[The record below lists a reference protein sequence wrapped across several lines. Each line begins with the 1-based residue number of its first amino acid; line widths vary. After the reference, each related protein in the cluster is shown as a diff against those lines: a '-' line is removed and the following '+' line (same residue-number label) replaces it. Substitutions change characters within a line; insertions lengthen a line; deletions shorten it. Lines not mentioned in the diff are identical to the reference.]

1 MGTSVLIELHYL
13 PSIAYTKAI
22 AGNAVLFEAHE
33 HFIKQTYRNRCR
45 IAGANGVLDLIVPV
59 KKKSAKVPVK
69 ELEIM
74 YAEKWQHTHF
84 MAVHSAYRSSP
95 YYDYFED
102 DIHRLFFT
110 QHKYLL
116 DYNLMWLEWVVK
128 TLKTTLNH
136 SFTTEY
142 TVQAGQGVNDLRNT
156 ISPKIETE
164 FAHPHYTQVFEEKQ
178 GFISN
183 LSILDWICNDL
194 QGARSFYA
202 S

>member
-1 MGTSVLIELHYL
+1 MGTPVLIELHYL
-13 PSIAYTKAI
+13 PSIAYIKAI

-33 HFIKQTYRNRCR
+33 HFTKQTYRNRCR

-59 KKKSAKVPVK
+59 KKKSAKIPVK

-74 YAEKWQHTHF
+74 YAEKWQHTHH

-102 DIHRLFFT
+102 DIKRLFFT

-116 DYNLMWLEWVVK
+116 DYSLMWLEWVTK
-128 TLKTTLNH
+128 TLKITLNH
-136 SFTTEY
+136 SFTAEY
-142 TVQAGQGVNDLRNT
+142 TAQTGEGISDLRNT
-156 ISPKIETE
+156 ISPKIETG
-164 FAHPHYTQVFEEKQ
+164 FVHPHYTQVFEEKQ
-178 GFISN
+178 EFIPN

-194 QGARSFYA
+194 QGARSYYA

>member
-1 MGTSVLIELHYL
+1 MCQSILIELHYL
-13 PSIAYTKAI
+13 PSVAYVNAI

-45 IAGANGVLDLIVPV
+45 IAGANGVQDLIVPV

-95 YYDYFED
+95 YYDYFEN
-102 DIHRLFFT
+102 DIQRLFFT

-116 DYNLMWLEWVVK
+116 DYNLMWLEWVLK
-128 TLKTTLNH
+128 TLKTTPNYSL
-136 SFTTEY
+136 TTEY
-142 TVQAGQGVNDLRNT
+142 SAQAGEVVSDLRNT

-164 FAHPHYTQVFEEKQ
+164 FKHPHYTQVFEEKQ

-194 QGARSFYA
+194 QGARSYYA

>member
-1 MGTSVLIELHYL
+1 MGTPVLIELHYL
-13 PSIAYTKAI
+13 PSIAYVKAI
-22 AGNAVLFEAHE
+22 AGNTVFFEAHE

-45 IAGANGVLDLIVPV
+45 IAGANGVQDLIVPV
-59 KKKSAKVPVK
+59 KKKSAKIPVK

-74 YAEKWQHTHF
+74 YAEKWQHIHF

-110 QHKYLL
+110 QHKNLL
-116 DYNLMWLEWVVK
+116 DYNLMWLEWVAK

-136 SFTTEY
+136 SFTIEY
-142 TVQAGQGVNDLRNT
+142 TVQAGEGVNDLRNT
-156 ISPKIETE
+156 ISPKIETGPV
-164 FAHPHYTQVFEEKQ
+164 HPQYIQVFEEKQ
-178 GFISN
+178 GFIPN

-194 QGARSFYA
+194 QGARSYYA